1 MELYNRD
8 GRNWTVETVITDR
21 GKISWTING
30 DKASKTQL
38 ESLVS
43 DLNIQTNNMCQFL
56 PQDVVKN
63 FPLMSPQVTL
73 ATRKIF
79 EKFRKKYLSFQY
91 LQ

>member
-1 MELYNRD
+1 M
-8 GRNWTVETVITDR
+8 ETVITDR

-43 DLNIQTNNMCQFL
+43 ELNIQTNNMCQFL

-63 FPLMSPQVTL
+63 FPLMSPQVFNISHTEN
-73 ATRKIF
+73 I
-79 EKFRKKYLSFQY
+79 
-91 LQ
+91 